1 MWAYTLVANTTAVI
15 SLIFLAN
22 SCYAMRTCLLVF
34 LLARL
39 NLSFSQ
45 DTSWHKFRLDSNLIL
60 ELNGTIEKEPQ
71 ATVGRYSF
79 EGYSVKTDNAVYV
92 VMVGRSKEEIKIFDR
107 ADYQRVLDQMAEGE
121 VEAAR
126 ERNWKIL
133 LEDTLIDRVPGKK
146 MTYTGKYF
154 GRDLKGYNYFFIV
167 NGLGYSI
174 NALFLGSTLSHKD
187 STDIRHIL
195 SSIDFPDKI
204 QGLQFANKKEYIA
217 YHAGK
222 LTVLFLLSVAIILIV
237 IFFVRR
243 L

>member
-1 MWAYTLVANTTAVI
+1 
-15 SLIFLAN
+15 
-22 SCYAMRTCLLVF
+22 MRTCLLVI

-39 NLSFSQ
+39 EVSFSQ

-60 ELNGTIEKEPQ
+60 ELNGTIEKEPE
-71 ATVGRYSF
+71 ATIGKYSF

-107 ADYQRVLDQMAEGE
+107 ADYQRVLDQMADGE
-121 VEAAR
+121 IEAAR
-126 ERNWKIL
+126 ERDWKIL
-133 LEDTLIDRVPGKK
+133 LEDTVIDRVPGKK

-154 GRDLKGYNYFFIV
+154 GRDLHGFNYFFIV

-174 NALFLGSTLSHKD
+174 NALFLTSTSHKD
-187 STDIRHIL
+187 STDIKHVL

-204 QGLQFANKKEYIA
+204 QGLQFAGKKEYIA

-222 LTVLFLLSVAIILIV
+222 LTVLLLLSVAIILIV